1 MRPKELAAL
10 VALAAVWGGSFLF
23 IRVAAPV
30 LGPMPLVAGR
40 VTFAA
45 LLLWLGLRARGDR
58 PAIRAHF
65 GRLLV
70 LGALNAALPFTLIAF
85 AELQLTASFAALLNA
100 TVPLWGALFGVL
112 WLGERV
118 TTRRAAGLLLGVV
131 GVAVLVGWSP
141 IDLSARTLLAIAAT
155 LVATASYASAGVYT
169 KKRLAGV
176 PGPTLA
182 LGQQV
187 GAATWLCVPALWRL
201 PQAQVTPAAALALAA
216 LVVLSTVFAYLLYF
230 HLLASVGPTKV
241 TTTAYLLPV
250 FGMLWGALFLGEPL
264 TRGMFAGLACI
275 LVSVLIVNDVRLGR
289 ARPGRYLTAVGQP
302 SQIAQP
308 PVASARLHAGEPAA
322 R

>member
-1 MRPKELAAL
+1 
-10 VALAAVWGGSFLF
+10 
-23 IRVAAPV
+23 
-30 LGPMPLVAGR
+30 
-40 VTFAA
+40 
-45 LLLWLGLRARGDR
+45 
-58 PAIRAHF
+58 
-65 GRLLV
+65 
-70 LGALNAALPFTLIAF
+70 
-85 AELQLTASFAALLNA
+85 
-100 TVPLWGALFGVL
+100 
-112 WLGERV
+112 
-118 TTRRAAGLLLGVV
+118 
-131 GVAVLVGWSP
+131 
-141 IDLSARTLLAIAAT
+141 
-155 LVATASYASAGVYT
+155 
-169 KKRLAGV
+169 
-176 PGPTLA
+176 
-182 LGQQV
+182 
-187 GAATWLCVPALWRL
+187 VPALWRL

-308 PVASARLHAGEPAA
+308 PVASARLHAREPAA